1 MIVYFKCTFIY
12 SDFRN
17 RMSACL
23 FVTSNW
29 TDMVSLYREAFHT
42 SWEGL
47 KLFRGRL
54 QLPSKVFWIFI
65 TSVAVYSLY
74 HSGSESYPAIFKAT
88 NFNFIPVLQCT
99 VCTILDHNLLLPYL
113 WQPFWIFYL
122 CCSVQ
127 FVPLW
132 IRILSRHICGGH
144 VENICFTF
152 QYSKYT

>member
-1 MIVYFKCTFIY
+1 
-12 SDFRN
+12 
-17 RMSACL
+17 MSACL

-42 SWEGL
+42 PWEGL

-54 QLPSKVFWIFI
+54 QPPSKIFWIFI

-88 NFNFIPVLQCT
+88 IFNFIPVLQCR

-113 WQPFWIFYL
+113 WQPFWIFTCVAVYSL
-122 CCSVQ
+122 YHSGSESSPAIFAAAMLKTYVS
-127 FVPLW
+127 
-132 IRILSRHICGGH
+132 LSNTLNVH
-144 VENICFTF
+144 NINKVIISSAFNWNL
-152 QYSKYT
+152 